1 MICKMSSYFNYK
13 GNIFKIHHI
22 SKEEILK
29 VLIYNIS
36 YWYKFAMKYQL
47 DFDGLN
53 YYGWKFMSGYY
64 NEDMIFICV
73 RYLTNGPK

>member
-1 MICKMSSYFNYK
+1 
-13 GNIFKIHHI
+13 
-22 SKEEILK
+22 
-29 VLIYNIS
+29 
-36 YWYKFAMKYQL
+36 MKYQL